1 MQKHS
6 QLITKSHSFHRQFKK
21 SFYPEISERQDRGL
35 SLLSPYPIL
44 IPLYCDSFSFPVDF
58 PFTVIDNVIVSTV
71 PSTQYVLSKCE
82 QKTRSRFKIW
92 GKNTDSSQNG
102 IQIDKIG
109 NTNIETFQHT
119 KIKSIKV
126 SNKYI
131 FHLFNLISKG
141 NYNG

>member
-6 QLITKSHSFHRQFKK
+6 QLMTKSHSFHRQFKK
-21 SFYPEISERQDRGL
+21 SLYPEISERQDRGL

-71 PSTQYVLSKCE
+71 PRAQHVLSKCE
-82 QKTRSRFKIW
+82 QKTSSQFKIW
-92 GKNTDSSQNG
+92 GKNTGSSQKG

-109 NTNIETFQHT
+109 NRNIETH
-119 KIKSIKV
+119 
-126 SNKYI
+126 SNTQK
-131 FHLFNLISKG
+131 
-141 NYNG
+141 